1 MEFSY
6 RIEDNKDRCVIHMAG
21 NLIEKSQALDML
33 ERIDELANR
42 GTANLVIDMKDF
54 KYMNSTGLNVLI
66 QILTKS
72 RKSGGDTVLCC
83 VPDNIRSLMLI
94 TKLNS
99 IFVIAA
105 DAAEAEKVFAK
116 TV

>member
-6 RIEDNKDRCVIHMAG
+6 RIEESTDRFVIQMAG
-21 NLIEKSQALDML
+21 NLIEKSQAIELL
-33 ERIDELANR
+33 ERVEEQVVKSA
-42 GTANLVIDMKDF
+42 THVVIDMTGF

-83 VPDNIRSLMLI
+83 VPENIRSLMLI

-99 IFVIAA
+99 IFVIVDDIAA
-105 DAAEAEKVFAK
+105 AEKVFVK